1 MAGIY
6 IAIAMVTRTYL
17 LIFSRADVSWNIWNL
32 IKVYA
37 MGAFYDIVSVSYML
51 IPFALLVT
59 LLTDNA
65 FYKRWRM
72 TSAIVFYTILIAAAI
87 FGAFAE
93 YFFWEEFS
101 TRFNFI
107 AIDYLVYTSEVTN
120 NIFESYN
127 IPLVV
132 SLWTLFTAAVATLA
146 IRKKLFTPSKRISTT
161 IWQRLYH
168 LSFYRLLCL
177 RAKYGEVL

>member
-1 MAGIY
+1 MFKSILCNRFKGLISLAGIY

-72 TSAIVFYTILIAAAI
+72 TSAIVFYTILIAAAN
-87 FGAFAE
+87 FGAK
-93 YFFWEEFS
+93 
-101 TRFNFI
+101 TRK
-107 AIDYLVYTSEVTN
+107 YLSNYS
-120 NIFESYN
+120 
-127 IPLVV
+127 
-132 SLWTLFTAAVATLA
+132 
-146 IRKKLFTPSKRISTT
+146 R
-161 IWQRLYH
+161 
-168 LSFYRLLCL
+168 
-177 RAKYGEVL
+177 